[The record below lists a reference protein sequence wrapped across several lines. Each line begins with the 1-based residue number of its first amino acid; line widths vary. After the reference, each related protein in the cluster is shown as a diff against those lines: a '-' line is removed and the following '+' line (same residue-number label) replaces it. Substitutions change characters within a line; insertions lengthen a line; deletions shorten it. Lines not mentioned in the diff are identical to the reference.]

1 MIAAPHAG
9 AAPAG
14 PWLALDTATSRA
26 VVALGGTATGPLAA
40 SWHAGRQHGETLL
53 PAIEALLR
61 DAGTARA
68 DLAAVVVG
76 TGPGAFTGLRVGL
89 ATAKTMAHEL
99 GCPIVGVPTAAALA
113 VAIATRV
120 AGRPIVIVQPAGPHD
135 RYATAVR
142 LADDGVPEVD
152 AARLIVSGEPLPA
165 GEGSL
170 VAVDLPP
177 TATGVT
183 ASMAEL
189 GREALVGLGPAL
201 LAIGGLVLASG
212 RRDDAASLVP
222 LYVTLPRGVPEVIGA
237 MAWSPDLR

>member
-1 MIAAPHAG
+1 MTAG
-9 AAPAG
+9 AGRGATPAG

-26 VVALGGTATGPLAA
+26 VVALGGTGKGPLAA

-61 DAGTARA
+61 DAGVARG

-99 GCPIVGVPTAAALA
+99 GCPIVGIPTAAALA
-113 VAIATRV
+113 VAVAPRV
-120 AGRPIVIVQPAGPHD
+120 MDWPIVIVQPAGPHD
-135 RYATAVR
+135 RYATTVR
-142 LADDGVPEVD
+142 LGEDAVPAVE
-152 AARLIVSGEPLPA
+152 AARLIVSGQPLPA

-189 GREALVGLGPAL
+189 GREALAGLGAAL
-201 LAIGGLVLASG
+201 LSVGGLVLATG

-222 LYVTLPRGVPEVIGA
+222 LYVTLPRGVPEAVGA